1 MDNIIELTT
10 MTNMLMA
17 EATTRAMAE
26 GKPFRLVTGMNPQ
39 GEQWVKW
46 KVGEGMWTPP
56 MYAVPQIPPTQ
67 IGDFVMT
74 VK

>member
-1 MDNIIELTT
+1 MDNIIELP
-10 MTNMLMA
+10 NMVIAYLA
-17 EATTRAMAE
+17 EAVTRAMAE
-26 GKPFRLVTGMNPQ
+26 GKAFRLVTGQNRQ

-67 IGDFVMT
+67 IGDFLMT
-74 VK
+74 VE